1 MHTSIDY
8 FDLLEFC
15 YLVRAGIRRIFLVA
29 ATYQSIFRLF
39 TLNLICEKERKRNLN
54 KNCDAKKEV
63 ELK

>member
-29 ATYQSIFRLF
+29 ATYQSISRLF
-39 TLNLICEKERKRNLN
+39 TLNLICEKEWKRNLN